1 MSDHSTKRTRGAAIF
16 AIGFTLL
23 AYLFAVGVLVQVFL
37 AGMAI
42 FVDSL
47 RWRDHEIFVRVIEFV
62 PLIMLI
68 LAFPGRLPQTLRWMC
83 AGMFL
88 LIFAQYFTAHFP
100 GAGAFHPVIAA
111 LLFVLSVHVATQARR
126 SVFLATKE
134 GGANHATFR

>member
-1 MSDHSTKRTRGAAIF
+1 M
-16 AIGFTLL
+16 
-23 AYLFAVGVLVQVFL
+23 
-37 AGMAI
+37 
-42 FVDSL
+42 
-47 RWRDHEIFVRVIEFV
+47 IEFV

-126 SVFLATKE
+126 SFLLATKE